1 MHHVVLLLS
10 ALFVEVDAAV
20 EDQITRLHLF
30 ELEVDRQRVILVG
43 LVPTVKFEA
52 KILTQIVHDLAH
64 KGAAV
69 EEDRCVVQ
77 GVTRVVIP
85 FGVRDTEV
93 LFAAVKELCTELALE
108 FRIAPVLLRLCR
120 HIIPV
125 LDLFFFGLLEALEVV
140 LQAARLLHTAE
151 A

>member
-77 GVTRVVIP
+77 GVTRVMIP
-85 FGVRDTEV
+85 FGVWDTEV

-108 FRIAPVLLRLCR
+108 FWITPVPLRLCR

-125 LDLFFFGLLEALEVV
+125 LDFVFLC
-140 LQAARLLHTAE
+140 LQKPIKVIL
-151 A
+151 

>member
-1 MHHVVLLLS
+1 MLLLS
-10 ALFVEVDAAV
+10 ALFVEVDTAV

-77 GVTRVVIP
+77 GVTWVVIP
-85 FGVRDTEV
+85 FGVWDTEV

-108 FRIAPVLLRLCR
+108 FRITPVLLRLCR

-125 LDLFFFGLLEALEVV
+125 LDFFFLGLLEALEVV
-140 LQAARLLHTAE
+140 LQAARLLHSAE